1 LLASQTTDAFGMTKA
16 LCPLKQNFLIFKPRS
31 IYGLWMA
38 HANGVLAT
46 IGFTTSR
53 RKMVIDYARPC
64 MNAEKALKDAHWAA
78 LDNKP
83 DLVIALTLEAL
94 IEVSKMHAALVHQ
107 VETQV
112 K

>member
-1 LLASQTTDAFGMTKA
+1 
-16 LCPLKQNFLIFKPRS
+16 
-31 IYGLWMA
+31 MA

-64 MNAEKALKDAHWAA
+64 MNAEKALKDAHWAV
-78 LDNKP
+78 LDNKY
-83 DLVIALTLEAL
+83 DLAVELTLQAL
-94 IEVSKMHAALVHQ
+94 VEVSKMHSALVHQ